1 MGLYILKRIGQFIP
15 VFFGVTLI
23 LFLVANFLPGVDPV
37 QMKVGEKAVTPQLR
51 AEITKAYGL
60 DKPWYIQY
68 VNYLKNLAHGDL
80 GNSLK
85 TGRPVKDILLEKY
98 PYTLKLSLCAIAI
111 EAVVGI
117 GAGVI
122 SAVKQRSFADI
133 ITTLLT
139 SISVSLPV
147 FWLGLILQ
155 IVFGIWLKNVTG
167 GAFYLPISGAS
178 GPLPTWMYYIMPS
191 IVLACVST
199 GYTARIMRSQLIEV
213 RSADY
218 VRTAKAKGLSGRRVL
233 WGHEMKNA
241 LIPVLTFIG
250 IDFGVMLAGAILT
263 ETVFNWPGVGNAIA
277 TAIFSRDFAVVT
289 GGTTVILIMVMV
301 ISLLVD
307 IGYALLDPRIRLSG
321 TGE

>member
-1 MGLYILKRIGQFIP
+1 MFAYILKRLGQFIP
-15 VFFGVTLI
+15 VFIGVTLI

-37 QMKVGEKAVTPQLR
+37 QMKVGEKHITPELR
-51 AEITKAYGL
+51 AQITKAYGL
-60 DKPWYIQY
+60 DKPWYVQY
-68 VNYLKNLAHGDL
+68 ANYMINLTKGDL
-80 GNSLK
+80 GNSIK

-98 PYTLKLSLCAIAI
+98 PYTLKLSLVAIAI

-117 GAGVI
+117 GAGIV
-122 SAVKQRSFADI
+122 SAIKQRSFLDI
-133 ITTLLT
+133 FSTLMT
-139 SISVSLPV
+139 SISVSIPV

-155 IVFGIWLKNVTG
+155 IVFGIWLKNATG
-167 GAFYLPISGAS
+167 GAFYLPISGAK
-178 GPLPTWMYYIMPS
+178 GIFPNWVYYIMPS

-218 VRTAKAKGLSGRRVL
+218 VRTAKAKGLSGSRIL

-250 IDFGVMLAGAILT
+250 IDFGGMLAGAILT
-263 ETVFNWPGVGNAIA
+263 ETVFNWPGIGNAIT
-277 TAIFSRDFAVVT
+277 TAVMGKDFAVVT
-289 GGTTVILIMVMV
+289 GGTTVILIMVMI

-307 IGYALLDPRIRLSG
+307 IGYAALDPRIRLG
-321 TGE
+321 KAAD